1 LTPAQKSVNRF
12 AVTARDVYS
21 NRLFVAGFVCLVLG
35 LGNWGVGANESYR
48 LQNIL
53 HKTAQTGLEDS
64 YRNFR
69 ELDHQKNQE
78 VLRRINA
85 DREKHNSARVKL
97 NFYYVVAA
105 GGKLLCVIGAALTL
119 ASIVGV
125 IRRDSDLKIKKLSI
139 LTRKE

>member
-1 LTPAQKSVNRF
+1 MALKSLKRK
-12 AVTARDVYS
+12 AVTTRDLYS
-21 NRLFVAGFVCLVLG
+21 NWLFVFGFVCLVLG
-35 LGNWGVGANESYR
+35 VGNWAVGTSESSR

-53 HKTAQTGLEDS
+53 HRTAQTGLEES

-85 DREKHNSARVKL
+85 DREKHNAARVKL

-105 GGKLLCVIGAALTL
+105 GGKLLCVIGAASVLG
-119 ASIVGV
+119 SVIRI
-125 IRRDSDLKIKKLSI
+125 IRRDSALKIKKLSVM
-139 LTRKE
+139 LGND

>member
-1 LTPAQKSVNRF
+1 VTP
-12 AVTARDVYS
+12 RDLYS
-21 NRLFVAGFVCLVLG
+21 NRLFVAGVITLVLG
-35 LGNWGVGANESYR
+35 LGNWAVGATESSR

-97 NFYYVVAA
+97 NFYYIVAA
-105 GGKLLCVIGAALTL
+105 GGKLLCVAGVAVTF
-119 ASIVGV
+119 ASMFRV
-125 IRRDSDLKIKKLSI
+125 IRRDSELKLKKLSI
-139 LTRKE
+139 SDSR

>member
-1 LTPAQKSVNRF
+1 MGVVSLA
-12 AVTARDVYS
+12 
-21 NRLFVAGFVCLVLG
+21 LG
-35 LGNWGVGANESYR
+35 LGNWGVGASESGR

-53 HKTAQTGLEDS
+53 HKTVQTGLEDS

-105 GGKLLCVIGAALTL
+105 GGKLLCVIGMALTFG
-119 ASIVGV
+119 SMVRV
-125 IRRDSDLKIKKLSI
+125 IRRDSELKINKLS
-139 LTRKE
+139 LLPRNQSSK

>member
-1 LTPAQKSVNRF
+1 MGVVS
-12 AVTARDVYS
+12 
-21 NRLFVAGFVCLVLG
+21 LVLG
-35 LGNWGVGANESYR
+35 LGNWAVGASESSR
-48 LQNIL
+48 LQNVL
-53 HKTAQTGLEDS
+53 HTTAQTGLEES

-105 GGKLLCVIGAALTL
+105 GGKLFCVFGAALTL
-119 ASIVGV
+119 GATVRV
-125 IRRDSDLKIKKLSI
+125 IRQDSQLKMKKISVVPGNQQTKTYNEL
-139 LTRKE
+139 

>member
-1 LTPAQKSVNRF
+1 MTV
-12 AVTARDVYS
+12 RDLYS
-21 NRLFVAGFVCLVLG
+21 NRVFVAGFVCLVLG
-35 LGNWGVGANESYR
+35 TGNWAVGSNESSR
-48 LQNIL
+48 LQNIV

-97 NFYYVVAA
+97 NFYYVVAT
-105 GGKLLCVIGAALTL
+105 GGKLLCVIGAALSL
-119 ASIVGV
+119 ASLIAV
-125 IRRDSDLKIKKLSI
+125 IRKDSDLKIKKLSV
-139 LTRKE
+139 LTEKEELNTR